1 MSKDDKIEFEYLGK
15 GSYSDSRLKKGVK
28 EGEKIYVN
36 QAQIGYLKK
45 VKINGENVFKET
57 EQTKKEEKK
66 PEKKSYYGYK
76 KEQKEEPKEL
86 DD

>member
-1 MSKDDKIEFEYLGK
+1 MSKNDKIEFEYLGK

-36 QAQIGYLKK
+36 QSQVGYLKK
-45 VKINGENVFKET
+45 IKINGENIFKET
-57 EQTKKEEKK
+57 EQSKKEEKK

-76 KEQKEEPKEL
+76 KEQKDEL
-86 DD
+86 DNLND